1 MLGFSCLESLRQFGL
16 DYAWQETATSAE
28 QERDILLATLLLQT
42 TALTPHPATSTSAFT
57 ELCNN
62 PDNAR
67 LLGINSHADAT
78 WFLQE
83 GMTALA
89 GVVALQAEIM
99 QLMGGPETGDTDKSP
114 STIPDI
120 LRQRLARAAAVG
132 YRLDKFQRLG

>member
-1 MLGFSCLESLRQFGL
+1 MV
-16 DYAWQETATSAE
+16 Y
-28 QERDILLATLLLQT
+28 
-42 TALTPHPATSTSAFT
+42 STRPPENAHLIRLIGWKISYPMSESAFT

-62 PDNAR
+62 PDNSR
-67 LLGINSHADAT
+67 LLGINSHADER

-99 QLMGGPETGDTDKSP
+99 PLTKDSKAEKS
-114 STIPDI
+114 SASANTSSDI

-132 YRLDKFQRLG
+132 YRLDKFLSLG